1 MLTLQLVGFLAMV
14 PPQTSSMVAL
24 SVVEVRMLRW
34 RIALDSIR
42 GIVTFLELAM
52 VTTLIAIAKALLEM
66 GSWWTL
72 CNSIVQNSESR
83 LLDLVCGHHVLILAF

>member
-1 MLTLQLVGFLAMV
+1 
-14 PPQTSSMVAL
+14 
-24 SVVEVRMLRW
+24 MLRW
-34 RIALDSIR
+34 RIALDTIR
-42 GIVTFLELAM
+42 GIVTFLELTM

-83 LLDLVCGHHVLILAF
+83 LLDLVCGHHVLVLAFLNYFVLPYGLLVKMKNKDPLINRRG